1 MVVRFA
7 SRKGSLWKSTQRLLE
22 EAGYEVRGAERS
34 YRPSIS
40 DPELRLKV
48 LRPHPSETNFLLMGV
63 PGSSSELRAA
73 LRERRILVRDVGDIP
88 HVGPCLRITVGLPWM
103 NRRLIE
109 ALSEVLES
117 LES

>member
-7 SRKGSLWKSTQRLLE
+7 SPKGSLWKGTQRLLE
-22 EAGYEVRGAERS
+22 EASYEVRGAERE
-34 YRPSIS
+34 RL
-40 DPELRLKV
+40 LRSLRGLRG